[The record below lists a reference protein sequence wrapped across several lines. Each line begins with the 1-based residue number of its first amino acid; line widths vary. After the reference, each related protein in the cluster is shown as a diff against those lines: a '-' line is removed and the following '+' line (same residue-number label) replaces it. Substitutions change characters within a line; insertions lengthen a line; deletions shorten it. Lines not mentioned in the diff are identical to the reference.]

1 MAYANNR
8 IGIDVPET
16 EIVSGR
22 LLQMNPIDLY
32 MQSHP
37 ELGLCFYDVHNDGS
51 GVYYSSRL
59 RPVVNMQPKHIGH
72 LGGASSNVW
81 QFNADTHILDW
92 LEQLDQSFDVIT
104 DEELDVEGVEVLRD
118 YNVVITG
125 THPEY
130 YSVAMLDSLQG
141 YLDSGGRLMYLG
153 GNGFYWRVSF
163 HPTLPGVI
171 ECRKS
176 EDGIRAFA
184 PLPGE
189 FYASFTGEYTG
200 LWRRNG
206 RAPNELVGIGMVSQG
221 FDYSSPYNMER
232 ASRDPRAAFIFEGVE
247 GPVIGDY
254 GLSGGG
260 AAGLELDATDHSL
273 GTPPHAL
280 VLASSERHSDLYLM
294 TPEDINDPAPG
305 LGGTEAEIIRA
316 EMVFFETPS
325 GGAVFSTGSIAWSGS
340 LSHQDYQNDI
350 ARISSNVIKRF
361 LDDTPFDITPKP
373 QVDE

>member
-8 IGIDVPET
+8 MGIDVPET
-16 EIVSGR
+16 EIVTGR
-22 LLQMNPIDLY
+22 LIQMNPIDLF
-32 MQSHP
+32 MQTHP
-37 ELGLCFYDVHNDGS
+37 EIGLCFYDLHNDGS
-51 GVYYSSRL
+51 GVFYSSRL
-59 RPVVNMQPKHIGH
+59 RPIVNMQPKHIGH
-72 LGGASSNVW
+72 LGGTGSNLW

-92 LEQLDQSFDVIT
+92 LEQLDQPFDVIA
-104 DEELDVEGVEVLRD
+104 DEDLEAEGSEVLEGYRA
-118 YNVVITG
+118 VITG

-130 YSVAMLDSLQG
+130 YSARMLDSLQA
-141 YLDSGGRLMYLG
+141 YLDGGGRLMYLG
-153 GNGFYWRVSF
+153 GNGFYWRVSY

-189 FYASFTGEYTG
+189 FYSSFTGEYTG

-206 RAPNELVGIGMVSQG
+206 RPPNELVGIGMVSQG
-221 FDYSSPYNMER
+221 FDYSSPYVMRE
-232 ASRDPRAAFIFEGVE
+232 ASRDPRAAFVFEGVE
-247 GPVIGDY
+247 GPVVGEY
-254 GLSGGG
+254 GLAGGG
-260 AAGLELDATDHSL
+260 AAGLELDATNHAL
-273 GTPPHAL
+273 GTPPHTL

-294 TPEDINDPAPG
+294 TPEDMNDPAPG

-340 LSHQDYQNDI
+340 LSHADYKNDV
-350 ARISSNVIKRF
+350 ARITTNVLKRF
-361 LDDTPFDITPKP
+361 LDETPFAPAA
-373 QVDE
+373 EH